1 MRGLKMAAAGAANS
15 PQAPEDVLDGV
26 LQRVGRLNYTWTN
39 TESLLIHLIAG
50 LASVEKDVAVVIF
63 LTLST
68 TRARVDLVQRLAKMS
83 RVDVKLRDEV
93 LALTSRLTREAALRN
108 KYNHC
113 IYSFDPEEGQLQTIM
128 MRIQDRRKDIRVGK
142 TEPVTQGEASSIDES
157 IGRLRQLNVDIWDLV
172 LRYKFPA

>member
-1 MRGLKMAAAGAANS
+1 MNAASPDTAAMA
-15 PQAPEDVLDGV
+15 QQDVLDDV

-50 LASVEKDVAVVIF
+50 LARVEKDVAVVIF

-68 TRARVDLVQRLAKMS
+68 TRARVDLVQRLAKMAGTAE
-83 RVDVKLRDEV
+83 DVRDDI
-93 LALTSRLTREAALRN
+93 LALTGRLTREGALRN

-113 IYSFDPEEGQLQTIM
+113 IYSFDPEEGRLQTIM

-142 TEPVTQGEASSIDES
+142 TEPLTEGQAANIDGSIA
-157 IGRLRQLNVDIWDLV
+157 RLQQLNIDIWDLV
-172 LRYKFPA
+172 RRHDFPV

>member
-1 MRGLKMAAAGAANS
+1 MAVVGAANT
-15 PQAPEDVLDGV
+15 PAAPEEVLDDVLK
-26 LQRVGRLNYTWTN
+26 RVGRLNYTWTN

-50 LASVEKDVAVVIF
+50 LAKVQKDVAVVIF

-68 TRARVDLVQRLAKMS
+68 TRARVDLVQRLAKMNT
-83 RVDVKLRDEV
+83 VPNALRDDV
-93 LALTSRLTREAALRN
+93 LDLTVRLTKEAALRN

-142 TEPVTQGEASSIDES
+142 TEPVTTGEASNIDQSIK
-157 IGRLRQLNVDIWDLV
+157 RLRQLNVDIWELV
-172 LRYKFPA
+172 LRHKFPA